1 MSTKSGINTKTI
13 CVIVA
18 AFAVVT
24 WFAIRSRAYYNED
37 HPILNEISRRFSVL
51 NPKYGDIPLKTGSKS
66 YTEDKSAI
74 TLCIVNPKTKQ
85 FYDINVLMY
94 VALHELS
101 HCITKA
107 DGSESHGDEFKENFT
122 MLLNEAA
129 KKHVYDPTKQIPA
142 TYCGV
147 ESH

>member
-1 MSTKSGINTKTI
+1 MDTKTVCI
-13 CVIVA
+13 IVA
-18 AFAVVT
+18 AFATIV
-24 WFAIRSRAYYNED
+24 FFSIRSRAYYNED
-37 HPILNEISRRFSVL
+37 HPILNEINRRFKIL
-51 NPKYGDIPLKTGSKS
+51 NPKYGTIPLKTGSKS

-74 TLCIVNPKTKQ
+74 TLCIVNPQTKR

-107 DGSESHGDEFKENFT
+107 DGAKSHGDEFKENFM
-122 MLLNEAA
+122 MLLKQAA
-129 KKHVYDPTKQIPA
+129 DKNIYDPSQPIPV

-147 ESH
+147 DSH

>member
-1 MSTKSGINTKTI
+1 MNDTKTVCI
-13 CVIVA
+13 IVLGFIVVASLA
-18 AFAVVT
+18 ASS
-24 WFAIRSRAYYNED
+24 RSYYNED
-37 HPILNEISRRFSVL
+37 HPILNEISRRFSVI
-51 NPKYGDIPLKTGSKS
+51 NPEYGKIPLKTGGKS

-74 TLCIVNPKTKQ
+74 TLCIVNPKTKK

-107 DGSESHGDEFKENFT
+107 DGKESHGDEFKGNFSK
-122 MLLNEAA
+122 LLRLAA
-129 KKHVYDPTKQIPA
+129 DKGIYDPSQPIPV

-147 ESH
+147 EAH